1 MHIQRDITSN
11 AFNDTGVV
19 SALYV
24 VYFDGLC
31 EPCNPGGIVAYGYV
45 IYQDQDAL
53 RVKITSDAQIVGEGE
68 EMTNNVAEYSGLLG
82 AACWLNEH
90 VVKIKTAHN
99 RVKITIRGDSQIV
112 INQMGGIWE
121 VKSRTSQHFVP
132 LIRKLLD
139 GYDVTFEW
147 VPREENQEADMF
159 CSMAYKHYC
168 SKQGRDAVFMERR
181 RREGA

>member
-1 MHIQRDITSN
+1 
-11 AFNDTGVV
+11 VV

-53 RVKITSDAQIVGEGE
+53 RVKIKSDAQIVGEGE
-68 EMTNNVAEYSGLLG
+68 EMTNNVAEYSGLMG
-82 AACWLNEH
+82 AACWLSEH
-90 VVKIKTAHN
+90 VAKIKTTGT
-99 RVKITIRGDSQIV
+99 RERITIRGDSQIV
-112 INQMGGIWE
+112 INQMKGIWE

-147 VPREENQEADMF
+147 IPREENKEADMF
-159 CSMAYKHYC
+159 CSMAYKQYC
-168 SKQGRDAVFMERR
+168 SKQGRDAVFMKRR
-181 RREGA
+181 RRDGG